1 MSMMQRL
8 KSCKI
13 MKKLRNGLR
22 KRNRF
27 HYLLGL
33 RNESHR
39 ETNAKDLREG
49 DEKLPENA
57 KKNERGCENI
67 CNATEK
73 FCKEVKKMVIGMPFR
88 VVRRKKDAF

>member
-1 MSMMQRL
+1 MMQRL

-33 RNESHR
+33 RNEKQR
-39 ETNAKDLREG
+39 ETNAKYLLEWY
-49 DEKLPENA
+49 EKLPDES
-57 KKNERGCENI
+57 
-67 CNATEK
+67 
-73 FCKEVKKMVIGMPFR
+73 KKMNEG
-88 VVRRKKDAF
+88 VRIYATQLKNSVKE

>member
-1 MSMMQRL
+1 MMQRL

-33 RNESHR
+33 RNEKQR
-39 ETNAKDLREG
+39 ETNANNLLEWY
-49 DEKLPENA
+49 EKLPENA
-57 KKNERGCENI
+57 KEMNEGVKIYATQLKNSV
-67 CNATEK
+67 
-73 FCKEVKKMVIGMPFR
+73 KE
-88 VVRRKKDAF
+88 

>member
-1 MSMMQRL
+1 MMSMMQRL

-33 RNESHR
+33 RNESQR
-39 ETNAKDLREG
+39 ETNANNLLEWY
-49 DEKLPENA
+49 EKLSDES
-57 KKNERGCENI
+57 
-67 CNATEK
+67 
-73 FCKEVKKMVIGMPFR
+73 KKMNEGVKIYATQLKNSVKG
-88 VVRRKKDAF
+88 

>member
-1 MSMMQRL
+1 MMQRL

-33 RNESHR
+33 RNESQR
-39 ETNAKDLREG
+39 EINADNLLEWY
-49 DEKLPENA
+49 EKLSDES
-57 KKNERGCENI
+57 
-67 CNATEK
+67 
-73 FCKEVKKMVIGMPFR
+73 KKMNEGVKIYATQLKNSVKG
-88 VVRRKKDAF
+88 

>member
-33 RNESHR
+33 RNESQR
-39 ETNAKDLREG
+39 EINANNLLEWY
-49 DEKLPENA
+49 EKLSDES
-57 KKNERGCENI
+57 
-67 CNATEK
+67 
-73 FCKEVKKMVIGMPFR
+73 KKMNEGVKIYATQLKNSVKG
-88 VVRRKKDAF
+88 

>member
-33 RNESHR
+33 RNEKQR
-39 ETNAKDLREG
+39 ETNANNLLEWY
-49 DEKLPENA
+49 EKLPENA
-57 KKNERGCENI
+57 KKMNEGVKI
-67 CNATEK
+67 YATQLK
-73 FCKEVKKMVIGMPFR
+73 NSVKR
-88 VVRRKKDAF
+88 

>member
-22 KRNRF
+22 KRNKF

-33 RNESHR
+33 RNENQR
-39 ETNAKDLREG
+39 ETNAKYLLEWY
-49 DEKLPENA
+49 EKLPEN
-57 KKNERGCENI
+57 
-67 CNATEK
+67 T
-73 FCKEVKKMVIGMPFR
+73 KKMNEGVKIYATQLKNSVKG
-88 VVRRKKDAF
+88 

>member
-8 KSCKI
+8 KLCKI

-33 RNESHR
+33 RNESQR
-39 ETNAKDLREG
+39 ETNANNLLEWY
-49 DEKLPENA
+49 EKLSDES
-57 KKNERGCENI
+57 
-67 CNATEK
+67 
-73 FCKEVKKMVIGMPFR
+73 KKMNEGVKIYATQLKNSVKG
-88 VVRRKKDAF
+88 

>member
-1 MSMMQRL
+1 MMSMMQRL

-33 RNESHR
+33 RNENQR
-39 ETNAKDLREG
+39 EINANNLLEWY
-49 DEKLPENA
+49 EKLPDES
-57 KKNERGCENI
+57 
-67 CNATEK
+67 
-73 FCKEVKKMVIGMPFR
+73 KKMNEGVKIYATQLKNSVKG
-88 VVRRKKDAF
+88 

>member
-8 KSCKI
+8 KLCKI

-33 RNESHR
+33 RNESQR
-39 ETNAKDLREG
+39 EINANNLLEWY
-49 DEKLPENA
+49 EKLPENA
-57 KKNERGCENI
+57 KEMNEGVKIYATQLKNSV
-67 CNATEK
+67 
-73 FCKEVKKMVIGMPFR
+73 KE
-88 VVRRKKDAF
+88 

>member
-1 MSMMQRL
+1 MMQRL

-33 RNESHR
+33 RNESQR
-39 ETNAKDLREG
+39 EINANNLLEWY
-49 DEKLPENA
+49 EKLSDES
-57 KKNERGCENI
+57 
-67 CNATEK
+67 
-73 FCKEVKKMVIGMPFR
+73 KKMNEGVKIYATQLKNSVKG
-88 VVRRKKDAF
+88 

>member
-1 MSMMQRL
+1 MMSMMQRL

-33 RNESHR
+33 RNENQR
-39 ETNAKDLREG
+39 ETNADNLLEWY
-49 DEKLPENA
+49 EKLPENA
-57 KKNERGCENI
+57 KKMNEGVKI
-67 CNATEK
+67 YATQLK
-73 FCKEVKKMVIGMPFR
+73 NSVKG
-88 VVRRKKDAF
+88 

>member
-33 RNESHR
+33 RNESQR
-39 ETNAKDLREG
+39 ETNASNLLEWY
-49 DEKLPENA
+49 EKLPENA
-57 KKNERGCENI
+57 KKMNEGVKI
-67 CNATEK
+67 YATQLK
-73 FCKEVKKMVIGMPFR
+73 NSVKR
-88 VVRRKKDAF
+88 

>member
-1 MSMMQRL
+1 MMQKL

-33 RNESHR
+33 RNEKQR
-39 ETNAKDLREG
+39 ETNANNLLEWY
-49 DEKLPENA
+49 EKLPENA
-57 KKNERGCENI
+57 KEMNEGVKIYATQLKNS
-67 CNATEK
+67 
-73 FCKEVKKMVIGMPFR
+73 VKR
-88 VVRRKKDAF
+88 

>member
-1 MSMMQRL
+1 MKSMMQKL

-33 RNESHR
+33 RNEKQR
-39 ETNAKDLREG
+39 ETNANNLLEWY
-49 DEKLPENA
+49 EKLPENA
-57 KKNERGCENI
+57 KEMNEGVKIYATQLKNSVRG
-67 CNATEK
+67 
-73 FCKEVKKMVIGMPFR
+73 
-88 VVRRKKDAF
+88 

>member
-8 KSCKI
+8 KLCKI

-33 RNESHR
+33 RNENQR
-39 ETNAKDLREG
+39 KTNASNLLEWY
-49 DEKLPENA
+49 EKLPDES
-57 KKNERGCENI
+57 
-67 CNATEK
+67 
-73 FCKEVKKMVIGMPFR
+73 KKMNEGVKIYATQLKNSVKG
-88 VVRRKKDAF
+88 

>member
-8 KSCKI
+8 KLCKI

-33 RNESHR
+33 RNENQR
-39 ETNAKDLREG
+39 ETNASNLLEWY
-49 DEKLPENA
+49 EKLPENA
-57 KKNERGCENI
+57 KEMNEGVKIYATQLKNS
-67 CNATEK
+67 
-73 FCKEVKKMVIGMPFR
+73 VKR
-88 VVRRKKDAF
+88 

>member
-1 MSMMQRL
+1 MMSMMQRL

-33 RNESHR
+33 RNESQR
-39 ETNAKDLREG
+39 ETNANNLLEWY
-49 DEKLPENA
+49 EKLSDES
-57 KKNERGCENI
+57 
-67 CNATEK
+67 
-73 FCKEVKKMVIGMPFR
+73 KKMNEGVKIYATQL
-88 VVRRKKDAF
+88 KKSAGRC

>member
-1 MSMMQRL
+1 MMSMMQRL

-33 RNESHR
+33 RNESQR
-39 ETNAKDLREG
+39 EINADNLLEWY
-49 DEKLPENA
+49 EKLPENA
-57 KKNERGCENI
+57 KEMNEGVKIYATQLKNS
-67 CNATEK
+67 
-73 FCKEVKKMVIGMPFR
+73 VKG
-88 VVRRKKDAF
+88 